1 MNLEDRYQLT
11 AIESQSLIG
20 TEYDSLT
27 FTSGIDIPTYC
38 NKFRT
43 MF

>member
-1 MNLEDRYQLT
+1 MNLEDRYRLT